1 MDITRQLI
9 SNLIDVNY
17 EDLDSDTVD
26 YARMRIIDTIGCL
39 LGGIHSSGADMVL
52 DMVRGWGGSPESTVL
67 GLGYKLPAANVAL
80 AMGVMAR
87 SNDFEPAGGPDIN
100 GTKSPGHYSATSVP
114 TAFVMTEKLGLSG
127 KDLITALVLGD
138 DLASRI
144 GNAGAG
150 PWDLGWDPAA
160 TCSRFAAA
168 AIAGRL
174 MNLNREQMTN
184 ALGIVFTQIGGTMQP
199 VMEYTHSFKISQ
211 GLAGWNGIMSV
222 ELAKRGFT
230 GPKDFLFGPFGYY
243 QQYCR
248 EVREEILTAG
258 LGEQYYA
265 DEEFKLFPCCRG
277 NHSSIETV
285 LKIVTQDKIDA
296 NDIDEV
302 RIKVNSS
309 WNGSF
314 LIQPFQTQNSPQAAA
329 ILNLYYNVAS
339 IILRKD
345 IKLDYYKDEAINDP
359 EIAGLI
365 NKIKVDLT
373 GTGKRMTSQVIIRMK
388 DGREYA
394 GLTELPRGDYRLT
407 PLTREEIKN
416 KFFTNVK
423 YSGVITL
430 HKADK
435 AYELLNR
442 LEDLDNINE
451 LVETL
456 TS

>member
-1 MDITRQLI
+1 MDVTRQLI
-9 SNLIDVNY
+9 ANLIYINY
-17 EDLDSDTVD
+17 EGLKPETVD
-26 YARMRIIDTIGCL
+26 YARTRIIDTIGCL
-39 LGGIHSSGADMVL
+39 LGGIHSSGADMML
-52 DMVRGWGGSPESTVL
+52 DMVKGWGGNPESTVL
-67 GLGYKLPAANVAL
+67 GFGYKLPAVNASL

-87 SNDFEPAGGPDIN
+87 SNDFEPAGGPDIS

-114 TAFVMTEKLGLSG
+114 TAFVMTEKLGSSG
-127 KDLITALVLGD
+127 KELITALVLGD
-138 DLASRI
+138 DLAARI

-168 AIAGRL
+168 AIAGKL
-174 MNLNREQMTN
+174 MKLNQEQMIN
-184 ALGIVFTQIGGTMQP
+184 ALGIVFTQISGTMLP

-211 GLAGWNGIMSV
+211 GLAGWNGIFSA

-230 GPKDFLFGPFGYY
+230 GPQDFLFGPFGYY
-243 QQYCR
+243 RQYCR
-248 EVREEILTAG
+248 EVKKEILTAG

-277 NHSSIETV
+277 NHSSIETT
-285 LKIVTQDKIDA
+285 LKLVTDNDIDA
-296 NDIDEV
+296 NDIEEIK
-302 RIKVNSS
+302 IKVNSS
-309 WNGSF
+309 WKGSF
-314 LIQPFQTQNSPQAAA
+314 LIQPFQTRNSSQAAA

-339 IILRKD
+339 VILRKD
-345 IKLDYYKDEAINDP
+345 TKLDYYTDGAVNNP

-365 NKIKVDLT
+365 KKIKIDLT

-394 GLTELPRGDYRLT
+394 GSTDLPRGDYRFT

-423 YSGVITL
+423 YSGAITL
-430 HKADK
+430 HKAVK
-435 AYELLNR
+435 AYDLLNR

-451 LVETL
+451 LVEAL
-456 TS
+456 TP